1 MRKKVY
7 ITDDDPQ
14 FIELMADF
22 LEGIGYEASGSN
34 DLLDLLLL
42 DTLNLP
48 DVFLLNIQ
56 MWGEDSEMISS
67 YLKNNQRTGNI
78 PVILF
83 STLKRSAQ
91 NKCDRYADGFI
102 SIPFEI
108 NDLAGLLKKITP

>member
-7 ITDDDPQ
+7 IADDDPG
-14 FIELMADF
+14 FIELMFDF
-22 LEGIGYEASGSN
+22 LEGIGYEAEGSTE
-34 DLLDLLLL
+34 LLDLVLL

-48 DVFLLNIQ
+48 DLFLLNVQ
-56 MWGEDSEMISS
+56 MWEENSEMICD
-67 YLKNNQRTGNI
+67 YLKSNESTKAV

-91 NKCDRYADGFI
+91 NSFDHYADSFI

-108 NDLAGLLKKITP
+108 NDLPGLLGKFTS